1 MKLIETLT
9 IQQKLNMLNGS
20 VVGIF
25 PSMILPEDIFHSILE
40 DLCLGY
46 YTARSGEKTISVT
59 YEKIIDITNMSDEIT
74 DSPETIIGKLIRGKY
89 LDKWNRI
96 YNVLIQNE
104 YNPLENSKITER
116 KTGNNKN
123 TDTYNTVKGKQ
134 GNNSDTT
141 TFDTNVE
148 DDGKTGTK
156 ETTTRTT
163 NDTEDVYGFNSVNSV
178 HDTKGTESV
187 NEIVTSKPEDNTTY
201 NIQKKTGTES
211 KVFGISESETHTGT
225 DSKDIVINE
234 TFDRSGRN
242 ESGASLITEE
252 LDLRNKQIF
261 FDIIYSDIDSIAT
274 LPIYI

>member
-9 IQQKLNMLNGS
+9 TQQKINMLNGS

-25 PSMILPEDIFHSILE
+25 PSMILPSDVFYSILK

-46 YTARSGEKTISVT
+46 YTTRSGEKTISVT
-59 YEKIIDITNMSDEIT
+59 YEKIIDMTNISDEII
-74 DSPETIIGKLIRGKY
+74 DSPETIIGKFIRGKY

-96 YNVLIQNE
+96 YNVLIQE
-104 YNPLENSKITER
+104 DYNPLENSRITER

-123 TDTYNTVKGKQ
+123 TDTYNTTKGKQ

-148 DDGKTGTK
+148 DDGTTATK
-156 ETTTRTT
+156 ETTIRTT
-163 NDTEDVYGFNSVNSV
+163 NDAEDVYGFNSINSV
-178 HDTKGTESV
+178 HDTESKESV
-187 NEIVTSKPEDNTTY
+187 NETVTSRPEDNTTH
-201 NIQKKTGTES
+201 NTQKKTGTES

-234 TFDRSGRN
+234 TFDRSGRD
-242 ESGASLITEE
+242 ESGSSLIMKE

-261 FDIIYSDIDSIAT
+261 FDIIYSDIDTIAT
-274 LPIYI
+274 LQIYI